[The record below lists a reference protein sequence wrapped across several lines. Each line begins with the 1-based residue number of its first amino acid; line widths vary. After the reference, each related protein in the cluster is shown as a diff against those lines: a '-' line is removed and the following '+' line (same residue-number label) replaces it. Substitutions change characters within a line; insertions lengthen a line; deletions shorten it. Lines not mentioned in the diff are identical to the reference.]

1 MPTKSDTGVGNIK
14 EFQPWFFV
22 LGGIFSL
29 GVIWGSLNYKI
40 EKYAN
45 FQEESKEIHKDLNQK
60 SIHRHEKSL
69 GHTNDRFNELREVI
83 RLHRNKTDS
92 THEKVIE
99 LSVNQGMLQKNV
111 SDTKQEVKDN
121 KVILE
126 KMLQISNEI
135 LKQNRKNEQ

>member
-1 MPTKSDTGVGNIK
+1 MPAKADTGVGNIK
-14 EFQPWFFV
+14 EFQPWLFV

-29 GVIWGSLNYKI
+29 GAIWGSLNYRI

-45 FQEESKEIHKDLNQK
+45 FQEESKEIHKQLDK
-60 SIHRHEKSL
+60 KTIDRHETSVS
-69 GHTNDRFNELREVI
+69 HTNDKFTELRDVI
-83 RLHRNKTDS
+83 RLHKNKTDS

-111 SDTKQEVKDN
+111 TDTKQDVKDN

-126 KMLQISNEI
+126 KMYNEL